1 MSMECPIVKLR
12 YVHSKFILSL
22 LNITLEKWWMITNN
36 INSGVGCGD
45 KDPRGG
51 LELGWTQ
58 SNYIPSQVSQI
69 INHKSQIF
77 CDVCWTL
84 KCRKNKKLVLQRYL
98 LFSESDSKVRDSPL
112 ELSHYLTKYLR
123 CKFLHECWSLMNFA
137 IGWTLTWACRTLTL
151 RVSTT
156 SRRSRCWGWWWDGGW
171 SRVPCRETALSPY
184 WWWCK
189 ETILE
194 ISELSL

>member
-1 MSMECPIVKLR
+1 MILYFSEILSNFYIFKLCFCCFTAQVQDFQYGYSVPVCVVLLHRKFQLCKLR
-12 YVHSKFILSL
+12 YIHSKFILSFL
-22 LNITLEKWWMITNN
+22 DITLEKWWMITNN
-36 INSGVGCGD
+36 INSSVGCGG

-58 SNYIPSQVSQI
+58 SIYIPSQVLQI

-98 LFSESDSKVRDSPL
+98 LNSESVSKMRDSPL

-123 CKFLHECWSLMNFA
+123 WKFLHEHWSLMDFA
-137 IGWTLTWACRTLTL
+137 IEWTL
-151 RVSTT
+151 S
-156 SRRSRCWGWWWDGGW
+156 
-171 SRVPCRETALSPY
+171 
-184 WWWCK
+184 
-189 ETILE
+189 
-194 ISELSL
+194 